1 MSSIVAVLQMLLT
14 TKGTVL
20 TSPKLKL
27 NYVKGLNY
35 GNSNEPDG
43 DFEDRNAIKA
53 VSEAKRPVT
62 KVEEVKMMIRLLPIW
77 ATTIIFWTCYAQMMT
92 FSLSTTS
99 IHHRKLSNPRCLSHR
114 LLCVSHYE
122 SVITLAFNDRVIIP
136 LWKKWKGQPGTY
148 MNTPQQTDY

>member
-20 TSPKLKL
+20 TSPKLVKL

-62 KVEEVKMMIRLLPIW
+62 KVEEYNKHPPSEAFKSAASRTV
-77 ATTIIFWTCYAQMMT
+77 F
-92 FSLSTTS
+92 F
-99 IHHRKLSNPRCLSHR
+99 
-114 LLCVSHYE
+114 V
-122 SVITLAFNDRVIIP
+122 LAI
-136 LWKKWKGQPGTY
+136 
-148 MNTPQQTDY
+148 MNL